1 MVLENK
7 TPPSDIRYIF
17 VKLNKLDMDGLFST
31 KYLTNYSKN
40 QAYIS
45 PKKKT
50 HPDAVKKIQTEG
62 ASMAE
67 AESK

>member
-1 MVLENK
+1 
-7 TPPSDIRYIF
+7 
-17 VKLNKLDMDGLFST
+17 MDGLFST